1 MGVPDRL
8 ARLRKLME
16 GESLDALL
24 ISSPENR
31 AYLSGFVG
39 TAGYLFITGADALL
53 ATDFRYV
60 EQAGGQ
66 APDYRVVRTSMG
78 LDWFPGLV
86 SDTGARR
93 IGFEASHLSVSVFQ
107 SLLGLLKP
115 LEPTPEMITAS
126 ALLDQVRAV
135 KEPEELEVMER
146 AIAISDQAMDQ
157 VTERLRPGMTE
168 RDVAWQMELTMRE
181 LGADAISFDTIV
193 AAGPNGALPH
203 HRPTDRPIAAGE
215 PLVID
220 MGARYQNY
228 CSDITRTVVL
238 GEPDEMF
245 RKVYDTVL
253 AAQETAE
260 ATVRAAMTC
269 GEADALARTVIADAG
284 YGEHF
289 GHSLGHGIGLAV
301 HEYPRVANTATAV
314 LEDGVVFT
322 IEPGIYLS
330 GWGGVRIEDIV
341 VLENGRARILT
352 KARKHDVVL
361 V

>member
-1 MGVPDRL
+1 MRVPDRI
-8 ARLRKLME
+8 ARLRGLME
-16 GESLDALL
+16 GESLDAFL

-39 TAGYLFITGADALL
+39 TAGYLFITASDALL

-60 EQAGGQ
+60 EQAGRQ
-66 APDYRVVRTSMG
+66 APEYQVVRTGAS
-78 LDWFPGLV
+78 LDWFAGLV
-86 SDTGARR
+86 SDSGARR
-93 IGFEASHLSVSVFQ
+93 IGIEASYLSVSVHQ
-107 SLLGLLKP
+107 TLLEALKP
-115 LEPTPEMITAS
+115 LEPARGLVATTA
-126 ALLDQVRAV
+126 LVDQLRAV
-135 KEPEELEVMER
+135 KEPEELTVLER
-146 AIAISDQAMDQ
+146 AVAIADQAMDQ

-168 RDVAWQMELTMRE
+168 REVAWQMELTMRE

-193 AAGPNGALPH
+193 ASGPNGALPH
-203 HRPTDRPIAAGE
+203 HRPTDRPIAVGE

-220 MGARYQNY
+220 MGAKYQHY

-238 GEPDEMF
+238 GQPDETF

-260 ATVRAAMTC
+260 ATVRTAMSSGDT
-269 GEADALARTVIADAG
+269 DQLARAVISNAG
-284 YGEHF
+284 YGDHF
-289 GHSLGHGIGLAV
+289 GHGLGHGIGLAV
-301 HEYPRVANTATAV
+301 HEYPRVSVNNASV
-314 LEDGVVFT
+314 LEDGMVFT

-341 VLENGRARILT
+341 VLEQGVARILT
-352 KARKHDVVL
+352 GARKRDVVR